1 LIWGLKIT
9 FLFHQ
14 LPIKKETDNFK
25 SAPQRGALFYI
36 VMKAHRNRRG
46 GSFERGIGT
55 IDSTPEIGHR
65 DITP

>member
-1 LIWGLKIT
+1 LGIENSIPFFK
-9 FLFHQ
+9 